1 MAQLKTTFAGLAL
14 NNPVIISSSGLTDSA
29 AKIKKLEDAGAGA
42 VVLKS
47 VFEEQIAMQAGSMHG
62 YGSPEANDYLGA
74 YVRSHALN
82 GHISLIKEVKDV
94 CGIPVIASINC
105 YSSNEWA
112 DFAKTLEEAG
122 ADALELNILSLQTGK
137 DDAYGSFEQRHIDI
151 LKRIKAV
158 VKVPVI
164 MKLGNNLTNP
174 VALINQLHA
183 NGAEGVVLFNR
194 FYQPDINTD
203 SLSLSCSNV
212 LSSPYELADRVRWIA
227 IASAKVPRLAY
238 AVSGGVNTGKDI
250 VKAVLAGASATE
262 VCSAVYRFGN
272 KVIGEMKD
280 ELSRW
285 MDEKG
290 YETLEQFRGRVNA
303 QALGDEVGP
312 FERTQFMRYY
322 GGYEE

>member
-1 MAQLKTTFAGLAL
+1 MAQLKTTFAGLSL
-14 NNPVIISSSGLTDSA
+14 SNPIIISSSGLTDSS
-29 AKIKKLEDAGAGA
+29 AKIKKLEEAGAGA

-47 VFEEQIAMQAGSMHG
+47 VFEEQIAMQAGSMQG

-74 YVRSHALN
+74 YVRSH
-82 GHISLIKEVKDV
+82 
-94 CGIPVIASINC
+94 
-105 YSSNEWA
+105 EWV

-122 ADALELNILSLQTGK
+122 ADALELNILSLQTEK
-137 DDAYGSFEQRHIDI
+137 DYEYGSFEQRHIDI
-151 LKRIKAV
+151 LKRIKAI

-174 VALINQLHA
+174 VALINQLYA
-183 NGAEGVVLFNR
+183 NGADGVVLFNR

-203 SLSLSCSNV
+203 NLSLVCSNV
-212 LSSPYELADRVRWIA
+212 LSSPYELTNRVRWIA
-227 IASAKVPRLAY
+227 IASAKVPRLDY
-238 AVSGGVNTGKDI
+238 AVSGGVYAGKDI
-250 VKAVLAGASATE
+250 VKAVLAGASVTE
-262 VCSAVYRFGN
+262 VCSAIYRSGN
-272 KVIGEMKD
+272 KVIAEMKN

-303 QALGDEVGP
+303 QALGEEVGP